1 MGIFNVKQVSSLC
14 AGGETMKKQR
24 VTKKRLEEL
33 EEQVFQYEV
42 TLTKIIPREI
52 AQHSDT
58 LTEEIGIL
66 LFQRDW
72 LEKEFQHD
80 GTDGALSPF
89 WHQVQELDNIFI
101 KQRWM
106 ILHHAY
112 DYYKRE
118 RERLKMPRVYW
129 WWYLD
134 ELESVEL
141 PGGAM
146 ARSKLEMG
154 VEVL

>member
-1 MGIFNVKQVSSLC
+1 
-14 AGGETMKKQR
+14 MKKQR
-24 VTKKRLEEL
+24 ATKKRVEAL

-72 LEKEFQHD
+72 LEQEFQHD
-80 GTDGALSPF
+80 GTDGALAPL
-89 WHQVQELDNIFI
+89 WQRVQELDKIFI

-106 ILHHAY
+106 ILHHGY
-112 DYYKRE
+112 DYYHRE
-118 RERLKMPRVYW
+118 RERLKIPQAYW

-134 ELESVEL
+134 ELESAKL
-141 PGGAM
+141 PDWVM
-146 ARSKLEMG
+146 AERKRT
-154 VEVL
+154 

>member
-1 MGIFNVKQVSSLC
+1 
-14 AGGETMKKQR
+14 MKKQR

-80 GTDGALSPF
+80 GMGGALSPF

-118 RERLKMPRVYW
+118 RERLKMPREYW

-134 ELESVEL
+134 ELESAEL
-141 PGGAM
+141 PGW
-146 ARSKLEMG
+146 ARAGSKLEMG